1 MKSLMRFLGEMCL
14 PGNALLIFCGA
25 AAAVAAAMA
34 TLRER
39 TGGDPIQ
46 DFHILLCTPG
56 KVCYRAVYGI
66 SPVVWAREHS
76 LDPAQA
82 PPYKFVTTEIA
93 VVCKSGI
100 KFDVCAPSL
109 FPVPRVRHYGCF
121 INDMTHVRHLLL
133 IAPSHSCR
141 AW

>member
-1 MKSLMRFLGEMCL
+1 MKSLMRFRGEMCP

-56 KVCYRAVYGI
+56 KVCALRCHCVLQGGFRNV
-66 SPVVWAREHS
+66 SCCFCMGTFFGPCTGPPV
-76 LDPAQA
+76 Q
-82 PPYKFVTTEIA
+82 
-93 VVCKSGI
+93 
-100 KFDVCAPSL
+100 
-109 FPVPRVRHYGCF
+109 VRDHRDRGRLQEW
-121 INDMTHVRHLLL
+121 DQV
-133 IAPSHSCR
+133 
-141 AW
+141 

>member
-1 MKSLMRFLGEMCL
+1 MCP

-56 KVCYRAVYGI
+56 KVCALRCHCV
-66 SPVVWAREHS
+66 
-76 LDPAQA
+76 L
-82 PPYKFVTTEIA
+82 
-93 VVCKSGI
+93 
-100 KFDVCAPSL
+100 
-109 FPVPRVRHYGCF
+109 
-121 INDMTHVRHLLL
+121 
-133 IAPSHSCR
+133 
-141 AW
+141 

>member
-1 MKSLMRFLGEMCL
+1 MCP

-56 KVCYRAVYGI
+56 KVFTLWCLCVLPDGLQNI
-66 SPVVWAREHS
+66 S
-76 LDPAQA
+76 
-82 PPYKFVTTEIA
+82 
-93 VVCKSGI
+93 
-100 KFDVCAPSL
+100 
-109 FPVPRVRHYGCF
+109 
-121 INDMTHVRHLLL
+121 
-133 IAPSHSCR
+133 
-141 AW
+141 